1 MLLIVCLGFL
11 LSISLLFI
19 NKFIKGRFAWVTTVI
34 PLTVFIYFFS
44 FIDRV
49 SNGEV
54 IKVSYHWIPTFD
66 VNLNFVLDGLSLLF
80 VLMISG
86 IGTLVFWYTSSY
98 LKGHEYLDR
107 FYAYLG
113 IFMSSMLGL
122 VLSDNL
128 ISLFLFWELTSIS
141 SFFLIGFNNESES
154 SRKSALLALGIT
166 GIGGLFL
173 LAAAVIIGEI
183 TSTYSLSE
191 LLLLSDDIAMSTG
204 YGFVVILVFL
214 AAFTKSAQFPF
225 HFWLP
230 GAMKAPTPVSTY
242 LHSATMVKAG
252 IYLILR
258 FSPILGNTDL
268 WSITLIS
275 IGAITMLYSA
285 IQMLFRVDLK
295 AILAY
300 STICALG
307 IMTFLTG
314 IGTYEALIAAMV
326 FIVVHALY
334 KASLF
339 LITGIIDH
347 ETGTRDITKLSGLR
361 HGLLIVF
368 IAGIVAALISGGV
381 PPTLGFIG
389 KDLIYEST
397 LHSGFSPWVL
407 TTIAILTKILL
418 FYGGFVVGVKPFLG
432 SQQEQYSN
440 LHLPSMRLWLPP
452 VLMVSLGL
460 ILGILP
466 SLLGDNI
473 VLPGAK
479 LLAQTESS
487 FHLKLWHGFNLVLG
501 LSALTIASG
510 IILYVILKPKISLK
524 NFIEKLEFLSPK
536 SVTNYFVII
545 FKICSRYWTMLFQ
558 NGYLRH
564 YIATYVTFIIVLVS
578 YLLFKDPVI
587 SIDYHSLSELTIYEI
602 VIVLIMFL
610 STLFTVFTNSRLAAV
625 AAMGIIGFAFCLLY
639 LFYSA
644 PDLAMTQFSVDTLT
658 VILFVLVLYRLPKY
672 LRFSKN
678 YLRIEHGILAT
689 VFGSLITFLI
699 LKVLSEPKN
708 SQISDFYA
716 ENSYEL
722 AKGKNVVN
730 VILVDFR
737 GSDTLIEITVLIVAA
752 IGVFGLLKLRLKGKD
767 KK

>member
-1 MLLIVCLGFL
+1 MLLVVSLGFL
-11 LSISLLFI
+11 LSIALLFI
-19 NKFIKGRFAWVTTVI
+19 NKFIKGKLAWTTTLI
-34 PLTVFIYFFS
+34 PLSVFIYFSTFLGDIS
-44 FIDRV
+44 EGKI
-49 SNGEV
+49 
-54 IKVSYHWIPTFD
+54 IKASYNWIPAFD

-113 IFMSSMLGL
+113 LFMSAMLGL

-173 LAAAVIIGEI
+173 LAAAVIIGQI

-191 LLLLSDDIAMSTG
+191 ILLLSDDIAMSSG
-204 YGFVVILVFL
+204 YVFVVILVFL

-268 WSITLIS
+268 WRFSLIS

-285 IQMLFRVDLK
+285 IQMLFRIDLK

-314 IGTYEALIAAMV
+314 IGTYEAIIAALV

-361 HGLLIVF
+361 HGLLPIA
-368 IAGIVAALISGGV
+368 IAGFVAALISGGV

-389 KDLIYEST
+389 KDLIYESA
-397 LHSGFSPWVL
+397 LHSGFNVWVL
-407 TTIAILTKILL
+407 TGIAILTKILL

-432 SQQEQYSN
+432 KKQDVYSN
-440 LHLPSMRLWLPP
+440 VHMPSIRLWLPP
-452 VLMVSLGL
+452 VFMVFIGL
-460 ILGILP
+460 ILGLVP
-466 SLLGDNI
+466 FLLGDYI
-473 VLPGAK
+473 VIPGAK
-479 LLAQTESS
+479 VLTQSQTE
-487 FHLKLWHGFNLVLG
+487 FHLKLWHGFNLIFG
-501 LSALTIASG
+501 LSVLTIACG
-510 IILYVILKPKISLK
+510 LILFFTLKPKIILK
-524 NFIEKLEFLSPK
+524 TFIDKFEFLSPK
-536 SVTNYFVII
+536 SITNYLVIL
-545 FKICSRYWTMLFQ
+545 FKICSKYWTMLFQ

-564 YIATYVTFIIVLVS
+564 YVATYVTFIIVLVAF
-578 YLLFKDPVI
+578 LLFKDPVLR
-587 SIDYHSLSELTIYEI
+587 IDYHSLSQLTVYEI
-602 VIVLIMFL
+602 VIVLIMLL

-625 AAMGIIGFAFCLLY
+625 ASMGIIGFAFCLLY

-672 LRFSKN
+672 LKFSKN

-689 VFGSLITFLI
+689 IFGSLITFLI

-708 SQISDFYA
+708 SEVSDFYA
-716 ENSYEL
+716 QNSYEL